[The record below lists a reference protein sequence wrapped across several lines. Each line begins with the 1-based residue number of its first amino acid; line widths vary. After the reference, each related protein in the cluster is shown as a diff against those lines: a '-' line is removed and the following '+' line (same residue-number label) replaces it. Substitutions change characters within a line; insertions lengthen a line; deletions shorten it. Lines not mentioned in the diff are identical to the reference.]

1 MSLALHGAEFGPNT
15 DALALA
21 SLVRDCV
28 TASVERRALH
38 LRLSAL
44 PDDLREPR
52 HRLLID
58 ETLAPVMRP
67 TRARRF
73 ELPGGDLVIVSPPP
87 GEHLEEV
94 RAALS
99 KLLPEALDG
108 PLATTLRLPAEGAR
122 LLAVVEE
129 AMGLMLRLTPEP
141 AAAAPAPAPP
151 PGAAALD
158 AAIRTLATADL
169 GASLRSHPIWR
180 LAEGQEAPTP
190 LWTETRVHLPDLL
203 ERLLPGASLVGSPAL
218 ARRFRRAAERRLLA
232 DLSRPQMARAMDPAC
247 LPLAL
252 GTVTEAEALRLD
264 VALGPRGRA
273 QCVLCVP
280 LSDVLADP
288 AGAML
293 ARSLARERGW
303 TLGLDELEP
312 WHLSELDLRALAP
325 GLVRLRF
332 RAEWLTADAK
342 QRAALDAALPE
353 DRTQVVLMGTD
364 APVAIAWA
372 WQRGITAFMGK
383 VLDARR

>member
-1 MSLALHGAEFGPNT
+1 MSAALHGAELGPNA

-28 TASVERRALH
+28 TAGVERRALH

-44 PDDLREPR
+44 PEAMREPR
-52 HRLLID
+52 HRLMID

-73 ELPGGDLVIVSPPP
+73 ELPGGDVVIVSPPP
-87 GEHLEEV
+87 GQHLEEV
-94 RAALS
+94 QAALS
-99 KLLPEALDG
+99 KLLPEAPDG
-108 PLATTLRLPAEGAR
+108 PLATTMRLPAEGAR
-122 LLAVVEE
+122 LLAVVEG
-129 AMGLMLRLTPEP
+129 AMGLVLRLAPEEV
-141 AAAAPAPAPP
+141 APPGLPP

-158 AAIRTLATADL
+158 AAIRTLATADISS
-169 GASLRSHPIWR
+169 SLRSHPIWR
-180 LAEGQEAPTP
+180 LAPGQEVPMP

-203 ERLLPGASLVGSPAL
+203 ERLLPGASLAGSPAL

-232 DLSRPQMARAMDPAC
+232 DIARPQVARAMDPAC

-252 GTVTEAEALRLD
+252 GSVTEAEALRLD
-264 VALGPRGRA
+264 AILGPQGRA
-273 QCVLCVP
+273 QMALCVP

-288 AGAML
+288 AGAAL
-293 ARSLARERGW
+293 AQRLARERGW
-303 TLGLDELEP
+303 TLGLDDLEP
-312 WHLSELDLRALAP
+312 WHLSRLDLRALAP
-325 GLVRLRF
+325 GLLRLRF
-332 RAEWLTADAK
+332 RADWLAADAA
-342 QRAALDAALPE
+342 QRAELDAALPE
-353 DRTQVVLMGTD
+353 DRGRVVLMGAD

>member
-1 MSLALHGAEFGPNT
+1 VSVALQGAELGPNA

-28 TASVERRALH
+28 TAGVERRALH
-38 LRLSAL
+38 LRISAL
-44 PDDLREPR
+44 PEAMRESR

-73 ELPGGDLVIVSPPP
+73 ELPGGDLVIVSPPT
-87 GEHLEEV
+87 GRYLEEV
-94 RAALS
+94 QAALS
-99 KLLPEALDG
+99 RLLPEAPDG

-122 LLAVVEE
+122 LLAVVEG
-129 AMGLMLRLTPEP
+129 AMGLVLSP
-141 AAAAPAPAPP
+141 AADILAGPALPP

-169 GASLRSHPIWR
+169 AASLRSHPIWR
-180 LAEGQEAPTP
+180 LAPGQEAPMP

-203 ERLLPGASLVGSPAL
+203 ERLLPGTSLAGSPAL

-232 DLSRPQMARAMDPAC
+232 DLARPQVARAMDPAC

-252 GTVTEAEALRLD
+252 GTVTETEALRLD
-264 VALGPRGRA
+264 ASLGPQGRA
-273 QCVLCVP
+273 QLVLCVP

-288 AGAML
+288 AAAML
-293 ARSLARERGW
+293 ARRLARERGW
-303 TLGLDELEP
+303 TLGLDDLEP
-312 WHLSELDLRALAP
+312 WQLARVDLRALSP
-325 GLVRLRF
+325 GMVRLRF
-332 RAEWLTADAK
+332 RPEWLAANAA

-353 DRTQVVLMGTD
+353 DRAQVVLMGAD